1 LIVIDLK
8 HFYVQHHLLSE
19 EAKLVTIRPMTIE
32 DYDAVIRLW
41 LQTEGM
47 SVRDA
52 DSRENIALYLDR
64 NPDLSF
70 VAISESNII
79 GAVLVGTDGR
89 RGYLQHLA
97 VLPQFRGQRIGYQLI
112 SQSINALANIGI
124 PKTHLFVYDDNLNAQ
139 KFYEKLGWFPRDN
152 IRMYSYNSSSNS
164 NV

>member
-1 LIVIDLK
+1 M
-8 HFYVQHHLLSE
+8 
-19 EAKLVTIRPMTIE
+19 VTIRPMTIE

-64 NPDLSF
+64 NPNLSF
-70 VAISESNII
+70 VAISEGNII

-112 SQSINALANIGI
+112 SQSINALAKIGI

-152 IRMYSYNSSSNS
+152 IRMYSYNSSRNS

>member
-1 LIVIDLK
+1 M
-8 HFYVQHHLLSE
+8 
-19 EAKLVTIRPMTIE
+19 VTIRPMAIE
-32 DYDAVIRLW
+32 DYNAVIRLW

-70 VAISESNII
+70 VAISEGNII

>member
-1 LIVIDLK
+1 M
-8 HFYVQHHLLSE
+8 
-19 EAKLVTIRPMTIE
+19 VTIRPMAIE

>member
-1 LIVIDLK
+1 
-8 HFYVQHHLLSE
+8 
-19 EAKLVTIRPMTIE
+19 MTIE
-32 DYDAVIRLW
+32 DYEAVIRLW

-70 VAISESNII
+70 VAISEGHII

>member
-1 LIVIDLK
+1 M
-8 HFYVQHHLLSE
+8 
-19 EAKLVTIRPMTIE
+19 VTIRPMTIE

-64 NPDLSF
+64 NPNLSF
-70 VAISESNII
+70 VAISEGNII

-112 SQSINALANIGI
+112 SQSINALAKIGI

-152 IRMYSYNSSSNS
+152 IRMYSYNSSVNP

>member
-1 LIVIDLK
+1 M
-8 HFYVQHHLLSE
+8 
-19 EAKLVTIRPMTIE
+19 VTIRPMAIE
-32 DYDAVIRLW
+32 DYDVVIRLW

>member
-1 LIVIDLK
+1 V
-8 HFYVQHHLLSE
+8 
-19 EAKLVTIRPMTIE
+19 VTIRPMTIE

-64 NPDLSF
+64 NPNLSF
-70 VAISESNII
+70 VAVSEGNII

-112 SQSINALANIGI
+112 SQSINALAKIGI

>member
-1 LIVIDLK
+1 M
-8 HFYVQHHLLSE
+8 
-19 EAKLVTIRPMTIE
+19 VTIRPMTIE

-52 DSRENIALYLDR
+52 DSREHIALYLDR
-64 NPDLSF
+64 NPNLSF
-70 VAISESNII
+70 VAISEGHII

-97 VLPQFRGQRIGYQLI
+97 VLPQFRGQRIGYQLV

-124 PKTHLFVYDDNLNAQ
+124 AKTHLFVHDNNLNAQ

>member
-1 LIVIDLK
+1 
-8 HFYVQHHLLSE
+8 
-19 EAKLVTIRPMTIE
+19 MTIE
-32 DYDAVIRLW
+32 DYEAVIRVW

-70 VAISESNII
+70 VAISEGNII
-79 GAVLVGTDGR
+79 GAVLVGTDRR

-112 SQSINALANIGI
+112 SQSINALAKIGI

-139 KFYEKLGWFPRDN
+139 KLYEKLGWYPRDN

>member
-1 LIVIDLK
+1 M
-8 HFYVQHHLLSE
+8 
-19 EAKLVTIRPMTIE
+19 VTIRPMTIE
-32 DYDAVIRLW
+32 DYEAVIRLW

-70 VAISESNII
+70 VAISEGHII

>member
-1 LIVIDLK
+1 M
-8 HFYVQHHLLSE
+8 
-19 EAKLVTIRPMTIE
+19 VTIRPMTIE

-64 NPDLSF
+64 NPNLSF
-70 VAISESNII
+70 VAISEGNII

-112 SQSINALANIGI
+112 SQSINALAKIGI